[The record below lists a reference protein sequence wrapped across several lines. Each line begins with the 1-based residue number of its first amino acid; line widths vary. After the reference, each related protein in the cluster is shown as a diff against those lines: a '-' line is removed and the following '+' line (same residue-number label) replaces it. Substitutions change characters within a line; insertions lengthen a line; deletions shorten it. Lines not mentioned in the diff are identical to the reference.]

1 MISTSLISCVVKKQ
15 VRHIWRNSRLLQI
28 AVAVAVWLCVWQL
41 TALAVGTDLLL
52 AGPLQTFQA
61 AIRLLAN
68 GEVVTTALWSFL
80 RIAGGFVLAYVM
92 ALLLAYSA
100 WCHVALEIFLCPALL
115 AIKSTPVVC
124 IVVMLLIWFGA
135 PWVSLCC
142 VLLVV
147 LPATYFAALEGFRAL
162 DSQRLRMLKLYRVDS
177 LRQFGAYIWPTLQSY
192 LLASAK
198 MTVGMSWKAGVAAE
212 LIGSPAG
219 SIGERIY
226 QAKIVLETADVFA
239 WTIVVV
245 LLAYI
250 CERVFLHLLVQ
261 SADVCTAW
269 AVKSAA
275 KKRQT
280 MPTSKKLVI
289 TSLSC
294 SRGEKQLFDD
304 FTQSFAAGSKTCLMA
319 ASGMGKTTLL
329 HIIAGIEC
337 ADRGELEH
345 VGRVS
350 LAYQK
355 TCLLE
360 QLSALDNI
368 VLATGLSFAEAESL
382 LAEILPTELLSKPV
396 CQLSGGERHRVE
408 LVRAL
413 AAPSTLVLL
422 DEPFASLD
430 EETHRR
436 SAEFILRHLAGRT
449 LIVAT
454 HDACDAALLAA
465 SILQLHKPTKSYA
478 T

>member
-1 MISTSLISCVVKKQ
+1 MISTSLTSGAVKKQ
-15 VRHIWRNSRLLQI
+15 VRHIGRNSRLLQI
-28 AVAVAVWLCVWQL
+28 VVAVVVWLCIWQL
-41 TALAVGTDLLL
+41 VAFAVGMDLLL

-61 AIRLLAN
+61 LLQLFVS
-68 GEVVTTALWSFL
+68 GEVVTTVLWSFL
-80 RIAGGFVLAYVM
+80 RIACGFVLAYAT

-100 WCHVALEIFLCPALL
+100 WRHTTLEMFLHPALL

-177 LRQFGAYIWPTLQSY
+177 LHQFGAYIWPALQSY
-192 LLASAK
+192 LHASAK

-239 WTIVVV
+239 WTIVIV

-250 CERVFLHLLVQ
+250 CEQVFLYFLLH
-261 SADVCTAW
+261 SADICSAW
-269 AVKSAA
+269 AIRTAA
-275 KKRQT
+275 KKQQAA
-280 MPTSKKLVI
+280 PISKKLVI

-294 SRGEKQLFDD
+294 SRGEKQLFEG

-319 ASGMGKTTLL
+319 ATGTGKTTLL

-345 VGRVS
+345 EGYVS

-360 QLSALDNI
+360 QLSALDNL
-368 VLATGLSFAEAESL
+368 VLATGLPFAAIEKL
-382 LAEILPTELLSKPV
+382 LCEILPLELLSQPV
-396 CQLSGGERHRVE
+396 CQLSGGERRCVE

-454 HDACDAALLAA
+454 HDVGDATLLGA
-465 SILQLHKPTKSYA
+465 SILLLDIDSDA
-478 T
+478 